1 MLDTNTLSALL
12 ARGKAAGADFAEVYA
27 ERTRQRSLR
36 VVDGEVQEATSV
48 VQLGAGIRLF
58 FGHDV
63 LYGYTNDVSDE
74 GLTEVLDS
82 LIAVKGDGVGRPDA
96 SGRGGLDLRRTDAG
110 VALPGPRVRADAHDK
125 LWRLE
130 RLREADAG
138 ARIDPAIRQVEGV
151 LREVE
156 QEVLIANSDGLL
168 AEDQRT
174 RTRLLVQAIASDGV
188 ETQTGHHGP
197 GLSVGLELLETY
209 SPAEV
214 GKRAAEIALTNLRAR
229 KAPAGTM
236 PVVVG
241 NGFGGVIFHES
252 LGHLLETTAVA
263 RNASVLAGKLGE
275 QVASPVITYVDD
287 GTIPYGWGS
296 TRIDDEGM
304 PTERTVLIEKGVLK
318 SYMVDRWGSLVTG
331 YRPTGSGRRQD
342 YTFAPT
348 SRMRNTFVVNGD
360 TPKEK
365 LFEGIEYG
373 LYAKVMG
380 GGQVRPGSGEYNF
393 AVEEGYMIRNGQ
405 IAEPV
410 RGAMLLGKGPDTI
423 RKVVAVS
430 NDQANEP
437 GMCGSKSGSVPTEV
451 GQPHILVSEIVVGG
465 EA

>member
-1 MLDTNTLSALL
+1 
-12 ARGKAAGADFAEVYA
+12 KAAGADFAEFYA

-96 SGRGGLDLRRTDAG
+96 SGRGGLDLRRAGAG
-110 VALPGPRVRADAHDK
+110 VPLPGPRVRADAHDK

-168 AEDQRT
+168 AEDQRR

-373 LYAKVMG
+373 LYAKV
-380 GGQVRPGSGEYNF
+380 
-393 AVEEGYMIRNGQ
+393 
-405 IAEPV
+405 
-410 RGAMLLGKGPDTI
+410 
-423 RKVVAVS
+423 
-430 NDQANEP
+430 
-437 GMCGSKSGSVPTEV
+437 
-451 GQPHILVSEIVVGG
+451 
-465 EA
+465 

>member
-96 SGRGGLDLRRTDAG
+96 SGRGGLDLRRAGAG
-110 VALPGPRVRADAHDK
+110 VPLPGPRVRADAHDK

-348 SRMRNTFVVNGD
+348 SHAQHLRRERRHAQG
-360 TPKEK
+360 EA
-365 LFEGIEYG
+365 LRGHR
-373 LYAKVMG
+373 
-380 GGQVRPGSGEYNF
+380 VRPLR
-393 AVEEGYMIRNGQ
+393 EGDGRRPGAPGLRRVQ
-405 IAEPV
+405 LRR
-410 RGAMLLGKGPDTI
+410 RGGLHDPERPDRRAGARRDALGKGPDTI